1 MTMNV
6 DTVSTETHL
15 KMVNNGSV
23 HRESSTF
30 TFDLAVVFSCF
41 FKWCHWFLT
50 TFVSIPRYVSWKEW
64 IVHCYVSLPGG
75 LCSKTKTHP
84 GIKKDTIFKPIGHER
99 QRRGLG
105 EYLGQPGGMG
115 CMLMQG
121 LQGWWVE
128 PRFLIL
134 GGLLCFGG
142 WWWNPVVV
150 GVYELLHGNLL
161 YWMIC

>member
-1 MTMNV
+1 M
-6 DTVSTETHL
+6 
-15 KMVNNGSV
+15 
-23 HRESSTF
+23 
-30 TFDLAVVFSCF
+30 
-41 FKWCHWFLT
+41 
-50 TFVSIPRYVSWKEW
+50 
-64 IVHCYVSLPGG
+64 HCYVSLPGG

-121 LQGWWVE
+121 LQGGWVD

-134 GGLLCFGG
+134 GGCFLLGDDDEILWLLGYTNFFMEICFIG
-142 WWWNPVVV
+142 
-150 GVYELLHGNLL
+150 
-161 YWMIC
+161 